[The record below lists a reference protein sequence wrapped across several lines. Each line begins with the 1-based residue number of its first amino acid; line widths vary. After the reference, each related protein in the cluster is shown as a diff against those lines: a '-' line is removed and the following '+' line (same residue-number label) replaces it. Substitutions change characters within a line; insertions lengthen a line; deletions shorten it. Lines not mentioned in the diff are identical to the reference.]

1 MFYIDIYSFRT
12 AKLLKKTL
20 MRNEP
25 GIMLFLLY
33 AYAAV
38 GVSELCHA
46 KFVKRLKDVCQR
58 KRPGEVEVNAD
69 RKQTAR
75 MERNA
80 YVIP

>member
-1 MFYIDIYSFRT
+1 
-12 AKLLKKTL
+12 

-46 KFVKRLKDVCQR
+46 KVVKRPRIPFGVI
-58 KRPGEVEVNAD
+58 VA
-69 RKQTAR
+69 AR
-75 MERNA
+75 RGSQERDA
-80 YVIP
+80 